1 LLIFAGLLLLKRQ
14 PLTVLS
20 LVVLMCFGNIIG
32 MNTKVNNLSIIT
44 PTEIS
49 LSQNQCH
56 KGRDGYLSVID
67 SFMYLQNFGWK
78 RTHIWWDE
86 SESIPVN
93 NCLEPK
99 IKIGL
104 IGNSVYLTGFRA
116 MKNHEPCPP
125 INGIPAIFYQQITQ
139 HNEVVS
145 VITNNPSTANKMLV
159 KLRTYGNWLLAK
171 QDTITHGDIHFSI
184 YVFSLDGK
192 TP

>member
-1 LLIFAGLLLLKRQ
+1 
-14 PLTVLS
+14 
-20 LVVLMCFGNIIG
+20 
-32 MNTKVNNLSIIT
+32 
-44 PTEIS
+44 
-49 LSQNQCH
+49 
-56 KGRDGYLSVID
+56 
-67 SFMYLQNFGWK
+67 
-78 RTHIWWDE
+78 
-86 SESIPVN
+86 
-93 NCLEPK
+93 
-99 IKIGL
+99 
-104 IGNSVYLTGFRA
+104 